1 MGEDRDLPTEETGL
15 LVGKST
21 GAVARDDDGEEEEED
36 SSIQKDIHDTI
47 SLAMPIFLA
56 MLSWVGVRAI
66 YLFGMN
72 CVHYKVFVLT
82 YLCDP
87 RR

>member
-21 GAVARDDDGEEEEED
+21 GAVARDDDGEEED
-36 SSIQKDIHDTI
+36 TSIQKDIHDTI

-56 MLSWVGVRAI
+56 MLSWVGVRAMC
-66 YLFGMN
+66 LE
-72 CVHYKVFVLT
+72 
-82 YLCDP
+82 
-87 RR
+87 